1 MIHFIFCFWICFGV
15 EKKKSK
21 YFFTQEE
28 HSVKILDC
36 NLFGISRYSRVFS
49 KLRHCMSH
57 FSKYLFL
64 SKPNFSHLTKCRK
77 AFFIH
82 SKHAL
87 GNNQR
92 KKILIVTSENDCILV
107 TLQHIN
113 SEASKAFTSEA
124 LLTADNT
131 EISIQTS
138 SKIVAPE
145 DSIVLQLYTTTEIP
159 QLYWE
164 ESSEVRHFKLSWEA
178 VNNKCYSK

>member
-1 MIHFIFCFWICFGV
+1 MFRGRGKKIKIFLYTRRTLC
-15 EKKKSK
+15 
-21 YFFTQEE
+21 
-28 HSVKILDC
+28 KISDC

-124 LLTADNT
+124 FLTADNT

-138 SKIVAPE
+138 SKNSCSRRFNCSATVHY
-145 DSIVLQLYTTTEIP
+145 D
-159 QLYWE
+159 
-164 ESSEVRHFKLSWEA
+164 
-178 VNNKCYSK
+178 

>member
-28 HSVKILDC
+28 HSVKISDC

-138 SKIVAPE
+138 SKNSCSRRFNCSATVHY
-145 DSIVLQLYTTTEIP
+145 DWNTTTLLRREFWSP
-159 QLYWE
+159 SFQTFLG
-164 ESSEVRHFKLSWEA
+164 SSQQ
-178 VNNKCYSK
+178 